1 MEMDVLATGYPS
13 IDAIARVSHSPT
25 VGETALV
32 QAVPDR
38 EAFGGCGANI
48 AVALARLGFRAG
60 VAMIIGDDPPGERY
74 MDYLASEGVD
84 TANVVRLPGQQT
96 SRSFLFL
103 NPEGQHQNFF
113 FPGAADAWDGEL
125 SLVDPGRYRFAAV
138 TVGPFRYNRQF
149 VRQIAEAGVPLVWEL
164 KPDVHAY
171 PPEMLG
177 AFLAASAVVIM
188 NHIEASY
195 LLESLGYQAIEQ
207 LLSDTTHTV
216 IVTQGAAGSRV
227 TTAAGTSAVPAVPS
241 RAIVDPT
248 GAGDA
253 FTAGFLAGLV
263 RGASPETGA
272 RLGAVVAS
280 FVLEATGCQTNLPTW
295 EQAQARYEQH
305 FETFPSAPMNE
316 GA

>member
-25 VGETALV
+25 VGETALL
-32 QAVPDR
+32 QAVPNR
-38 EAFGGCGANI
+38 ETFGGCGANI

-84 TANVVRLPGQQT
+84 TANVIRLPGQQT

-138 TVGPFRYNRQF
+138 TVGPLRYNRQF

-241 RAIVDPT
+241 RA
-248 GAGDA
+248 GDA
-253 FTAGFLAGLV
+253 FRAGLLK
-263 RGASPETGA
+263 GWSMGIGWDICCQM
-272 RLGAVVAS
+272 GAVT
-280 FVLEATGCQTNLPTW
+280 ATYAI
-295 EQAQARYEQH
+295 EQYGTQEHYLDWRTFRRRYQSH
-305 FETFPSAPMNE
+305 FGPLLSSLDC
-316 GA
+316 G